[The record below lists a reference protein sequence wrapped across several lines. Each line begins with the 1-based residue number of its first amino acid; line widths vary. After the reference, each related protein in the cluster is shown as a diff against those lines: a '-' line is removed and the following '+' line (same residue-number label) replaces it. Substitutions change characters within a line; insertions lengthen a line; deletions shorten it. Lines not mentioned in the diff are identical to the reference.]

1 MSGGLRPQG
10 HLEPELGTGQCP
22 GGSEPCRCCLSLA
35 AQLRLAR
42 PSGGSGFWGRSA
54 PLGLPQPALCPPPA
68 PSPHPP
74 SPEPDLPHAGRFL
87 AQQPPSSRA
96 QALEGSQ

>member
-42 PSGGSGFWGRSA
+42 PSGGSGFWGRSV
-54 PLGLPQPALCPPPA
+54 PLGLPQPALCLSLPLGKTELEA
-68 PSPHPP
+68 PRQ
-74 SPEPDLPHAGRFL
+74 LGV
-87 AQQPPSSRA
+87 
-96 QALEGSQ
+96 